1 MIRYSYLI
9 EELAPDTLE
18 TISIGVEEASII
30 ESFPINT
37 LIRPDKN
44 RVELA
49 ILTADQVLLETIPDY
64 RKYTAGILS
73 AGAGKQGESTVT
85 LDPESDAVELGYET
99 GDVILVYRFLNNLFS
114 KTKFGGEFFISEI
127 SPDGT
132 EILALSH
139 QVVDE
144 DIRNIAFELK
154 TALNNDSSFDSFYL
168 SFGEERFSIGL
179 NVDYQNT
186 DKGVALAI
194 KLYQGLPPGINTN
207 SVFTVESKLSRDKA
221 FSINAT
227 PLFETKPAKSLQGPN
242 FFIEEKY
249 ENNNPT
255 EYFNYNELFSYPTTS
270 SYYQLYSLFNEKSAQ
285 IAINHE
291 DFNDFIHFSSVEER
305 LRNFKYKLD
314 LLQSYESNLET
325 IVSSSYTD
333 FGITGSKEY
342 YQGLIQG
349 IINNFDHYDR
359 YLYYESGSWAWPKSG
374 SANSRP
380 YVNLPSSH
388 PTASTWFNTL
398 LESASAYDTSNF
410 DILTNTIP
418 TFIRED
424 SNNEQYL
431 MFVHMLAQHFDNIW
445 IYLKSVSDKYDAD
458 NRLNFGISKDI
469 VRSAIE
475 SFGINLYNSNQN
487 IDNLFAM
494 FVGEAYNTGSE
505 YITTMS
511 IATSGSEYDYLQ
523 PMPKDN
529 YEKEIYKRL
538 YHNIPYLLK
547 TKGTER
553 GLRALITTFGIPD
566 TLLSIKTFGG
576 VSVNTAP
583 FWGPAFFTTASS
595 TEQIRLDNTG
605 SIVEGNTLSRYTSIV
620 KKKPRKYTD
629 DQHVVEVGF
638 NISKATNDFIDL
650 HVTSSFDIDDYIGD
664 PRTNRDYKY
673 ERLSKLGRTVTDDSY
688 WWDDIFTLWEDANWN
703 WDTLLAY
710 TRSPKAFIRLLNF
723 FDGSLFRLIKD
734 FVPARAQVNT
744 GVILDSH
751 KLARSKAPQVA
762 VSWTDTT
769 KSGSLS
775 VGSYTG
781 SQGGAYDS
789 SGSYNYT
796 TNYTRSLTVPGGRT
810 TKVIYDESP
819 MFNGELSGSALVS
832 TTGELNIQ
840 NPFKQQAQPDIAF
853 DLTLFNLSLP
863 LPPACIIALSAS
875 YQGEFFEIYSTGS
888 EGDAISGS
896 IELTYPTTLGPSVT
910 SLKFGH
916 DFDTYEFFTV
926 EAETSYYGGVF
937 YGWYSG
943 PTTGSTLFTTSST
956 LTVYYDD
963 ESTKGNKYYA
973 IFN

>member
-1 MIRYSYLI
+1 MIRYNYLI

-18 TISIGVEEASII
+18 TTAIKVEEASII
-30 ESFPINT
+30 DSFPVNT
-37 LIRPDKN
+37 LIRPEKN
-44 RVELA
+44 RVELSV
-49 ILTADQVLLETIPDY
+49 LTADQVLLETIPDY

-73 AGAGKQGESTVT
+73 AGAGKDGESTVT
-85 LDPESDAVELGYET
+85 LNPEADAVELGYET
-99 GDVILVYRFLNNLFS
+99 GDVVLVYRFLNNLFS
-114 KTKFGGEFFISEI
+114 KGKFGGEFFISEI

-139 QVVDE
+139 QVTDE
-144 DIRNIAFELK
+144 DVKNIAFKLK
-154 TALNNDSSFDSFYL
+154 TELNTNTSFDSFFL

-179 NVDYQNT
+179 NIDYQTT
-186 DKGVALAI
+186 DKGLALAI
-194 KLYQGLPPGINTN
+194 KLYEGLPPGITVN
-207 SVFTVESKLSRDKA
+207 SVFTVESKISRDKA
-221 FSINAT
+221 FSVNAT
-227 PLFETKPAKSLQGPN
+227 PIFEDTPPNSLQGPN

-255 EYFNYNELFSYPTTS
+255 EFFNYNELFSYPTTG
-270 SYYQLYSLFNEKSAQ
+270 SYYQLYSLFNERSAQ

-291 DFNDFIHFSSVEER
+291 DFSDFIHFSSAEER
-305 LRNFKYKLD
+305 LRNFKYKLE
-314 LLQSYESNLET
+314 LLQSYETNLEL
-325 IVSSSYTD
+325 IKSSSYSD
-333 FGITGSKEY
+333 YGITGSKEY
-342 YQGLIQG
+342 YENLIKG
-349 IINNFDHYDR
+349 VVNNFDHYDR

-374 SANSRP
+374 SANDRP
-380 YVNLPSSH
+380 YQNLPSSNT
-388 PTASTWFNTL
+388 TASNWFDTIIQ
-398 LESASAYDTSNF
+398 SASAYDTTNF
-410 DILTNTIP
+410 DLLTNTIP

-431 MFVHMLAQHFDNIW
+431 MFVHMLAQHFDNLW
-445 IYLKSVSDKYDAD
+445 IYFKSVSDKYDAD

-469 VRSAIE
+469 VRNAIE

-494 FVGEAYNTGSE
+494 FIGENYNTGSE

-511 IATSGSEYDYLQ
+511 IATSGSEHEYLQ

-576 VSVNTAP
+576 VNVDTSP

-605 SIVEGNTLSRYTSIV
+605 SIVDGNTLSRYTSIV
-620 KKKPRKYTD
+620 KKIPRKYTD

-650 HVTSSFDIDDYIGD
+650 HVTGSFDIDDYIGD
-664 PRTNRDYKY
+664 PRSRREYKY
-673 ERLSKLGRTVTDDSY
+673 ERLSKLGRTVTDDTY
-688 WWDDIFTLWEDANWN
+688 WWDDIFTLWEEANWN

-734 FVPARAQVNT
+734 FVPARVQVNT

-751 KLARSKAPQVA
+751 KLARSKAPQVELT
-762 VSWTDTT
+762 WRDET
-769 KSGSLS
+769 KSGSIS
-775 VGSYTG
+775 IGSYTG
-781 SQGGAYDS
+781 SQGGAYDN
-789 SGSYNYT
+789 SGSYNFT
-796 TNYTRSLTVPGGRT
+796 TSHTQSVKTPVGRT
-810 TKVIYDESP
+810 TKIIGAEAP
-819 MFNGELSGSALVS
+819 MFNGELSGSAVVT
-832 TTGELNIQ
+832 TTGELTSL
-840 NPFKQQAQPDIAF
+840 NPFKDQAQPNITF

-875 YQGEFFEIYSTGS
+875 YQGEFFEIFATGS
-888 EGDAISGS
+888 EGDSISGS
-896 IELTYPTTLGPSVT
+896 IELTYPTSIGPSVT
-910 SLKFGH
+910 NIKFGH
-916 DFDTYEFFTV
+916 DFDNYEFFTV

-943 PTTGSTLFTTSST
+943 PTTGSTLFSTSSV
-956 LTVYYDD
+956 LTVYYED
-963 ESTKGNKYYA
+963 ENTKGNKYYA

>member
-1 MIRYSYLI
+1 MVKYSYLV
-9 EELAPDTLE
+9 EELAPDTLD
-18 TISIGVEEASII
+18 TTSINLEEASII
-30 ESFPINT
+30 ESFSVNS
-37 LIRPDKN
+37 LITPEKN
-44 RVELA
+44 RVELS
-49 ILTADQVLLETIPDY
+49 ILTADQILLETIPDY

-73 AGAGKQGESTVT
+73 AGAGKEGESTIT
-85 LDPESDAVELGYET
+85 IDPETDAVELGYES
-99 GDVILVYRFLNNLFS
+99 GDVVLVYRFLNNLFS
-114 KTKFGGEFFISEI
+114 KGKFGGEFFISDI

-144 DIRNIAFELK
+144 DIRNIAFKLKNELN
-154 TALNNDSSFDSFYL
+154 TNSSFDSFYL
-168 SFGEERFSIGL
+168 AFGEERFSIGL
-179 NVDYQNT
+179 NIDFQNT

-194 KLYQGLPPGINTN
+194 KLYEGLPPGISTN
-207 SVFTVESKLSRDKA
+207 SVFTVESKVSRDKA

-227 PLFETKPAKSLQGPN
+227 PIFEEEQARSLQGPN

-255 EYFNYNELFSYPTTS
+255 EFFNYNELFSYPTTS

-291 DFNDFIHFSSVEER
+291 DFSEFIHFSSVEER

-314 LLQSYESNLET
+314 LLNSYETNLGI

-333 FGITGSKEY
+333 YGITGSKEY
-342 YQGLIQG
+342 YEGLIKG
-349 IINNFDHYDR
+349 VINNFDHYDR
-359 YLYYESGSWAWPKSG
+359 YLYYESSSYAWPKSG

-380 YVNLPSSH
+380 YQNLPSDH
-388 PTASTWFNTL
+388 PSASVWFDNII
-398 LESASAYDTSNF
+398 ESAYQYDSTNF
-410 DILTNTIP
+410 DLLTNTIP
-418 TFIRED
+418 SFIRED

-431 MFVHMLAQHFDNIW
+431 MFVHMLAHHFDNLW
-445 IYLKSVSDKYDAD
+445 IYFKSVSDKYDAD
-458 NRLNFGISKDI
+458 NRLDFGISKDI

-487 IDNLFAM
+487 IDNLFSM
-494 FVGEAYNTGSE
+494 FIGERYNTGSE

-511 IATSGSEYDYLQ
+511 IATSGSEHDYLQ

-538 YHNIPYLLK
+538 YHNLPYLLK

-576 VSVNTAP
+576 VNVNTRP

-605 SIVEGNTLSRYTSIV
+605 SIVSGSTLSKYTSIV
-620 KKKPRKYTD
+620 KQKPRKYTD

-638 NISKATNDFIDL
+638 NISKATNDFIDI
-650 HVTSSFDIDDYIGD
+650 HVTGSFDIDDYIGD
-664 PRTNRDYKY
+664 PRTSRDYKY
-673 ERLSKLGRTVTDDSY
+673 ERLSVLGRTVTDDSY
-688 WWDDIFTLWEDANWN
+688 WWDDIFTLWEDANWD

-751 KLARSKAPQVA
+751 KLARSKAPQVLT
-762 VSWTDTT
+762 SWTDET
-769 KSGSLS
+769 KSGSLRI
-775 VGSYTG
+775 GSYTG
-781 SQGGAYDS
+781 SQGGSYDS

-796 TNYTRSLTVPGGRT
+796 TAYTQSIRTPKGRT
-810 TKVIYDESP
+810 TKILYDESA
-819 MFNGELSGSALVS
+819 MFNGELSGSAVIT
-832 TTGELNIQ
+832 TTGELNTE
-840 NPFKQQAQPDIAF
+840 NPFKQQAQPNITF

-863 LPPACIIALSAS
+863 LPPACIIALEAT
-875 YQGEFFEIYSTGS
+875 YQGEYFEIFATGS

-896 IELTYPTTLGPSVT
+896 IELTYPSTLGPSVST
-910 SLKFGH
+910 LKFGH
-916 DFDTYEFFTV
+916 DYDTYEFFTV
-926 EAETSYYGGVF
+926 EAEVSYYGGVF
-937 YGWYSG
+937 QGWYLG
-943 PTTGSTLFTTSST
+943 PNTGSTLITTGSI
-956 LTVYYDD
+956 LTVYYED
-963 ESTKGNKYYA
+963 ELTKGNKYYA

>member
-1 MIRYSYLI
+1 MVKYSYLV
-9 EELAPDTLE
+9 EELAPDTLD
-18 TISIGVEEASII
+18 TTSINLEEASII
-30 ESFPINT
+30 ESFSVNS
-37 LIRPDKN
+37 LISPEKN
-44 RVELA
+44 RVELS
-49 ILTADQVLLETIPDY
+49 ILTADQILLETIPDY

-73 AGAGKQGESTVT
+73 AGAGKEGESTVT
-85 LDPESDAVELGYET
+85 IDPETDAVELGYES
-99 GDVILVYRFLNNLFS
+99 GDVVLVYRFLNNLFS
-114 KTKFGGEFFISEI
+114 KGKFGGEFFISDI

-144 DIRNIAFELK
+144 DIRNIAFKLKNELN
-154 TALNNDSSFDSFYL
+154 TNSSFDSFYL
-168 SFGEERFSIGL
+168 AFGEERFSIGL
-179 NVDYQNT
+179 NIDFQNT

-194 KLYQGLPPGINTN
+194 KLYEGLPPGTSTN
-207 SVFTVESKLSRDKA
+207 SVFTVESKVSRDKA

-227 PLFETKPAKSLQGPN
+227 PIFEEEQARSLQGPN

-255 EYFNYNELFSYPTTS
+255 EFFNYNELFSYPTTS

-291 DFNDFIHFSSVEER
+291 DFSEFIHFSSVEER

-314 LLQSYESNLET
+314 LLHSYETNLGI

-333 FGITGSKEY
+333 YGITGSKEY
-342 YQGLIQG
+342 YEGLIKG
-349 IINNFDHYDR
+349 VVNNFDHYDR
-359 YLYYESGSWAWPKSG
+359 YLYYESSSYAWPKSG

-380 YVNLPSSH
+380 YQNLPSDH
-388 PTASTWFNTL
+388 PSASVWFNNII
-398 LESASAYDTSNF
+398 ESAYQYDSTNF
-410 DILTNTIP
+410 DLLTNTIP
-418 TFIRED
+418 SFIRED

-431 MFVHMLAQHFDNIW
+431 MFVHMLAHHFDNLW
-445 IYLKSVSDKYDAD
+445 VYFKSVSDKYDAD
-458 NRLNFGISKDI
+458 NRLDFGISKDI

-487 IDNLFAM
+487 IDNLFSM
-494 FVGEAYNTGSE
+494 FIGERYNTGSE

-511 IATSGSEYDYLQ
+511 IATSGSEHDYLQ

-538 YHNIPYLLK
+538 YHNLPYLLK

-576 VSVNTAP
+576 VNVNTRP

-605 SIVEGNTLSRYTSIV
+605 SIVSGSTLSKYTSIV
-620 KKKPRKYTD
+620 KQKPRKYTD

-638 NISKATNDFIDL
+638 NISKATNDFIDI
-650 HVTSSFDIDDYIGD
+650 HVTGSFDIDDYIGD
-664 PRTNRDYKY
+664 PRTSRDYKY
-673 ERLSKLGRTVTDDSY
+673 ERLSVLGRTVTDDSY
-688 WWDDIFTLWEDANWN
+688 WWDDIFTLWEDANWD

-751 KLARSKAPQVA
+751 KLARSKAPQVLT
-762 VSWTDTT
+762 SWTDET
-769 KSGSLS
+769 KSGSLRI
-775 VGSYTG
+775 GSYTG
-781 SQGGAYDS
+781 SQGGSYDS

-796 TNYTRSLTVPGGRT
+796 TAYTQSIRTPKGRT
-810 TKVIYDESP
+810 TKILYDESA
-819 MFNGELSGSALVS
+819 MFNGELSGSAVIT
-832 TTGELNIQ
+832 TTGELNTE
-840 NPFKQQAQPDIAF
+840 NPFKQQAQPNITF

-863 LPPACIIALSAS
+863 LPPACIIALEAT
-875 YQGEFFEIYSTGS
+875 YQGEYFEIFATGS

-896 IELTYPTTLGPSVT
+896 IELTYPSTLGPSVST
-910 SLKFGH
+910 LKFGH
-916 DFDTYEFFTV
+916 DYDTYEFFTV
-926 EAETSYYGGVF
+926 EAEVSYYGGVF
-937 YGWYSG
+937 QGWYLG
-943 PTTGSTLFTTSST
+943 PNTGSTLITTGSI
-956 LTVYYDD
+956 LTVYYED
-963 ESTKGNKYYA
+963 ELTKGNKYYA